1 MWHFSEDGIMKS
13 VIDCLNL
20 GKSFGSYRAVE
31 GVTFQLPEGS
41 IMGFVGP
48 NGSGKTTII
57 RVLCGVLIPSE
68 GKASVL
74 GYDVK
79 EEAEEIKQRIGYMSQ
94 KFSLYDDLTVAEN
107 LSFYAGVYNLKGTSA
122 REQKQ
127 RVIERIGLEER
138 LKQMVKALSGGWKQ
152 RVALACALIH
162 NPRLLILDEP
172 TAGVDPVSR
181 RVFWDIIHQLAREGM
196 TILVSTHYMDE
207 AETCNYLGFIFYGRL
222 IAFGAPAEMKAAE
235 GKANL
240 DDLFIYYVEHQSPD
254 DPRNQNLGKR
264 G

>member
-1 MWHFSEDGIMKS
+1 MNNA
-13 VIDCLNL
+13 IDCLNL
-20 GKSFGSYRAVE
+20 GKSFGSYKAVE
-31 GVTFQLPEGS
+31 GVNFQLPAGA

-57 RVLCGVLIPSE
+57 RMLCGVLIPSA

-79 EEAEEIKQRIGYMSQ
+79 EQSEEIKQRIGYMSQ

-107 LSFYAGVYNLKGTSA
+107 LDFYAGVYDLQGKSA
-122 REQKQ
+122 REQVQ
-127 RVIERIGLEER
+127 RVVERIGLAER
-138 LKQMVKALSGGWKQ
+138 LKQMVRALSGGWKQ

-181 RVFWDIIHQLAREGM
+181 RVFWNIIHQLAGEGM
-196 TILVSTHYMDE
+196 TVLVSTHYMDE
-207 AETCNYLGFIFYGRL
+207 AETCDYLGFVFYGRL

-254 DPRNQNLGKR
+254 DPRNQNLKKR
-264 G
+264 GQG